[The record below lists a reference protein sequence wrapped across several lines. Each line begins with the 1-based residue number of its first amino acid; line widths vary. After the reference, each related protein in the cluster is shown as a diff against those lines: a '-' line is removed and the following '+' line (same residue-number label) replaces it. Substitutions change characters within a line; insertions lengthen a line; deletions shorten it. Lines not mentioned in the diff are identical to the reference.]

1 MSLMLKNDSS
11 KKQLQTQQ
19 TQASGSQ
26 AGQKIGDGDNARE
39 ATKDKDNGGV
49 GQEEDEELSN
59 YARYH
64 SLWTIHNYLSNP
76 LQVSTPSELS

>member
-1 MSLMLKNDSS
+1 M
-11 KKQLQTQQ
+11 
-19 TQASGSQ
+19 SGSQ
-26 AGQKIGDGDNARE
+26 AGQKIGGGDNARE
-39 ATKDKDNGGV
+39 ASKDKDNGGV

-76 LQVSTPSELS
+76 LQVSTLSELINKEQLLSRPAL